1 MTFINLG
8 QVDKNIFAIIIGC
21 VACFLNR
28 LLNQYKGTILF
39 QNKILTSIYIVI
51 PRILTVFPLIFI
63 KIRSRSRKKTI
74 NKNIINS
81 LIKKNEL
88 IVRGK
93 WAYIMLSAIIFSIQ
107 NIFLVFTFEIKTNAW
122 ICYILL
128 ASIIYYLIFRN
139 KLYKHHYITI
149 IFILILGIT
158 IDLITENIQNEI
170 TNYFFLFKYLK
181 EIFFSLYNVMAKYVM
196 DKKYVSVYEFSFY
209 IGAINLILSGI
220 FMVLDYFFLKFDNL
234 EKYFN
239 NFDIKE
245 LLVMLG
251 VIISQFVLNIAYL
264 FTIKIYSP
272 CHVFI
277 IFVFGQLAY
286 YTTFIEDY
294 LVSTSVI
301 ICLIF
306 ILFLSLIF
314 CEIVELNFLGLS
326 YNTKKNIAIRAKMEE
341 DFYNNKNEI
350 IDEDIEERIE
360 NDEYLI
366 TLKEEKSSKYS
377 ETNSSFT

>member
-88 IVRGK
+88 IDRGK

-294 LVSTSVI
+294 LVSTLVI

-314 CEIVELNFLGLS
+314 CEIVEFNFLGLS
-326 YNTKKNIAIRAKMEE
+326 
-341 DFYNNKNEI
+341 
-350 IDEDIEERIE
+350 
-360 NDEYLI
+360 
-366 TLKEEKSSKYS
+366 
-377 ETNSSFT
+377 

>member
-1 MTFINLG
+1 
-8 QVDKNIFAIIIGC
+8 
-21 VACFLNR
+21 
-28 LLNQYKGTILF
+28 
-39 QNKILTSIYIVI
+39 
-51 PRILTVFPLIFI
+51 
-63 KIRSRSRKKTI
+63 
-74 NKNIINS
+74 
-81 LIKKNEL
+81 
-88 IVRGK
+88 
-93 WAYIMLSAIIFSIQ
+93 
-107 NIFLVFTFEIKTNAW
+107 
-122 ICYILL
+122 
-128 ASIIYYLIFRN
+128 
-139 KLYKHHYITI
+139 
-149 IFILILGIT
+149 
-158 IDLITENIQNEI
+158 
-170 TNYFFLFKYLK
+170 
-181 EIFFSLYNVMAKYVM
+181 MAKYVM

-294 LVSTSVI
+294 LVSTLVI